1 MENEKVH
8 IKTES
13 GFECEVDADANN
25 DQELLE
31 ALIEL
36 DNNPLYYIKTIKL
49 LLGEQEKQR
58 LYDHLRNENGRVPA
72 TKVMETIGEIIK
84 LLGEKNKE
92 LKNSLPSPT

>member
-13 GFECEVDADANN
+13 GFECEVDADAIN
-25 DQELLE
+25 DQ
-31 ALIEL
+31 